1 MKEEIKK
8 QLKESINLMEN
19 DIDNCNEIIDGLIQA
34 NLEYVDSLNEYLIK
48 FDNQIV
54 LKNKILRII
63 QTLKAVNNGLNSS
76 KLQYHN
82 INEEKLLSEIISDS
96 GEIK

>member
-8 QLKESINLMEN
+8 QLNESRSLIEN
-19 DIDNCNEIIDGLIQA
+19 DVDNCNEILNGLIQ
-34 NLEYVDSLNEYLIK
+34 NNYEYIDSLNEYLIK
-48 FDNQIV
+48 FDNQII
-54 LKNKILRII
+54 LSNKILRVI

-82 INEEKLLSEIISDS
+82 ISEDKLLSKIISDS

>member
-8 QLKESINLMEN
+8 QLNETKKIMQD
-19 DIDNCNEIIDGLIQA
+19 DIDNCNKTLNGLIQT
-34 NLEYVDSLNEYLIK
+34 NCEYIDSLNGFLIK
-48 FDNQIV
+48 FNNQII
-54 LKNKILRII
+54 LSNKILRVI

-82 INEEKLLSEIISDS
+82 ISEDKLLSKIISDS